1 MVSRVGALVSVVV
14 LVWAASSLNM
24 AEANGLSA
32 QFYAKSCPEYEKIIY
47 NYVTKLYNSPL
58 NNTVVSMIR
67 WAFHDFVNV
76 SRRLNLP
83 LHPIPD
89 PLLSSTL
96 LWTCSISH
104 LVCLFI
110 MIY

>member
-76 SRRLNLP
+76 SRRP

-89 PLLSSTL
+89 PLLSSTH
-96 LWTCSISH
+96 LWTCSI
-104 LVCLFI
+104 VCFLI